1 LADQNITKERGIAV
15 GLGLLAGFGIVSLHG
30 VLPST
35 LGQTALAILS
45 GLSLV
50 EMRRLRELGARDYR
64 QHGTSTAIWHLLT
77 MNLMAMTYAWFM
89 FDGYRQGSDPETPFK
104 AFSSAAKDW
113 MLASELIGA
122 TIGLF
127 RSTGTNSAALQAL
140 RQNDELLEE
149 VGSLRRTF
157 VDATDLTTMALDGSQ
172 AATLDE
178 LAETVEA
185 MVTIASDLPEKSEL
199 VDAFTIW
206 VVDREKKAWRILSG
220 RGISA
225 KTITSFEQ
233 PLLEEVTNGK
243 GIVANLAASKNA
255 SQMILSAKASTHEWF
270 AADSDSVRKTE
281 GLAAVLLR
289 DKRGEACGA
298 LCLTTEAE
306 GGIPSVDHPR
316 ELQRF
321 EKVLQLWAGT
331 FTLPVQR
338 YFELLSEPE
347 PEREPEPEVSHDD
360 A

>member
-1 LADQNITKERGIAV
+1 VTTDKDSVTKERIIAV
-15 GLGLLAGFGIVSLHG
+15 IAGLLIGGGLVLLHG
-30 VLPST
+30 PLPST
-35 LGQTALAILS
+35 LGQALLAVLS
-45 GLSLV
+45 CLALV

-64 QHGTSTAIWHLLT
+64 QHGTATALWHLAT
-77 MNLMAMTYAWFM
+77 MNLMAITYAWFM
-89 FDGYRQGSDPETPFK
+89 FDGYRMGVDPETTFK
-104 AFSSAAKDW
+104 AFGSAAKDW
-113 MLASELIGA
+113 MLASGLIGA
-122 TIGLF
+122 TLGLF

-140 RQNDELLEE
+140 RQNEALLDE

-172 AATLDE
+172 AATMEDLV
-178 LAETVEA
+178 ETVEA

-206 VVDREKKAWRILSG
+206 ILDREKKSWRILSG

-225 KTITSFEQ
+225 KTVTSFEQ
-233 PLLEEVTNGK
+233 PELAKITEGK
-243 GIVANLAASKNA
+243 GIVANLAVSKQA
-255 SQMILSAKASTHEWF
+255 QLIVSSKASEHAWF
-270 AADSDSVRKTE
+270 LADASSVRKTE

-289 DKRGEACGA
+289 DKNGSPCGA

-306 GGIPSVDHPR
+306 NGIPSVENTH

-338 YFELLSEPE
+338 YFELLEAE
-347 PEREPEPEVSHDD
+347 E
-360 A
+360 AT